1 MPIDKERTIDCY
13 NTLAPLYSYF
23 RKITHRYD
31 NEIMPF
37 VLDALDPGDG
47 EAVLDAGTG
56 PGIYAIKIAGRVGNA
71 DVCGVDLSPK
81 FLELAKRNACEA
93 GLKGK
98 INFVEADLEDL
109 PFNDGRFD
117 KLVCAGAMEAVP
129 DKERAAGELY
139 RVLKRGGLAVIIEPN
154 RGKSIRDRAYLF
166 MLYGLGLINPK
177 LRGFSAKDIPKYYFN
192 QDSFYNLFKGVG
204 FRAVRIFERAGS
216 FCGVCLK

>member
-56 PGIYAIKIAGRVGNA
+56 PGIYAIKIAERAERA
-71 DVCGVDLSPK
+71 DIYGIDLSPK
-81 FLELAKRNACEA
+81 FLELARKNALEA
-93 GLKGK
+93 GFNGRIK
-98 INFVEADLEDL
+98 FMAADLEDL
-109 PFNDGRFD
+109 PFGKDRFD